1 LIRGFN
7 QALPHRVSLH
17 ETHHRQKVCV
27 FLDDESP
34 EAALPQVAFGFM
46 D

>member
-34 EAALPQVAFGFM
+34 EAVLPQVAFGFV